1 MHSNIIYQ
9 KNKVLLVDVRM
20 GRDVAEIFSK
30 QVKNGSGGEF
40 EINIMY
46 DTEKA

>member
-1 MHSNIIYQ
+1 M
-9 KNKVLLVDVRM
+9 VLLVDVRM

-30 QVKNGSGGEF
+30 QVKNGSGGE
-40 EINIMY
+40 IDITH